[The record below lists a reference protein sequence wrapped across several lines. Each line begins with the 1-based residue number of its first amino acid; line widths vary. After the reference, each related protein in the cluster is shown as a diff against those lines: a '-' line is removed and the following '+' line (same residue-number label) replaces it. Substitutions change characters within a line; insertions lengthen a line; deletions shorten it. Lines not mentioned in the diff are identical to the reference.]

1 MPCSEDMVLACENH
15 LESSDVQGLY
25 VVEHSSA
32 GAATIFV
39 EQIDEVAA
47 SAGWLFHELPLRMPY
62 SS

>member
-47 SAGWLFHELPLRMPY
+47 SVEWLFHELPLRMPY